1 MAIPAPNY
9 LNDRFKKPNI
19 DKLILDIVNEIKRSG
34 KPIENIPKEGIFNFL
49 QVSGVDRIHY
59 ENIYSIICD
68 KFKSVTP
75 MGKSGNTGINGPS
88 GTSGTIIQPQYDKEL
103 KSRVPRKSVFSE
115 IKKL

>member
-1 MAIPAPNY
+1 MAMYPPPNI
-9 LNDRFKKPNI
+9 LNDKFKKLNI

-34 KPIENIPKEGIFNFL
+34 KPIENIPKEGIFSFL
-49 QVSGVDRIHY
+49 QVSGVDRTHY

-68 KFKSVTP
+68 KFKNVPTV
-75 MGKSGNTGINGPS
+75 GKPGMSGPN

-103 KSRVPRKSVFSE
+103 KSRIPRKSVFSE